1 MPEVKPT
8 EVESGANIKVVGVG
22 GAGGSAV
29 DRMKE
34 VGLSGVEFVAVNTD
48 AQALHH
54 STADV
59 KVQIGRGLGAGGDP
73 EKGRE
78 AAEES
83 REQIDNALEG
93 ADMIFITLGAGGG
106 TGSGA
111 GPIVAEE
118 ARKKDIL
125 TVAVATRPFT
135 FEGAKRRANADL
147 AIDKLSRQVD
157 ALITIP
163 NDRLLQTIDPK
174 TPLIETFKIADD
186 ILRQGVQGISELIT
200 EYALINLDFSD
211 VRTIMKNAG
220 DAIMGIGR
228 ASGENRAAIAAQQA
242 IESPLLETKIDGA
255 RGVLYSVAGGYDL
268 SQDEI
273 REASDVITGSVAPDA
288 NIIFGASIRPEL
300 EDEIMVT
307 VIATGFNSNY
317 LEPETVPTVDET
329 PVEPVEEHPAP
340 EAKDFATDTKSNIW
354 DTIKTEPEP
363 AATTEEDDMDIPPS
377 LRERLKAKKK
387 K

>member
-1 MPEVKPT
+1 M
-8 EVESGANIKVVGVG
+8 
-22 GAGGSAV
+22 
-29 DRMKE
+29 
-34 VGLSGVEFVAVNTD
+34 
-48 AQALHH
+48 
-54 STADV
+54 
-59 KVQIGRGLGAGGDP
+59 
-73 EKGRE
+73 
-78 AAEES
+78 
-83 REQIDNALEG
+83 
-93 ADMIFITLGAGGG
+93 
-106 TGSGA
+106 
-111 GPIVAEE
+111 
-118 ARKKDIL
+118 
-125 TVAVATRPFT
+125 
-135 FEGAKRRANADL
+135 
-147 AIDKLSRQVD
+147 
-157 ALITIP
+157 
-163 NDRLLQTIDPK
+163 
-174 TPLIETFKIADD
+174 
-186 ILRQGVQGISELIT
+186 
-200 EYALINLDFSD
+200 INLDFSD

-317 LEPETVPTVDET
+317 LEPEAPTVDNIDET
-329 PVEPVEEHPAP
+329 PSTPVEEHPAP

-363 AATTEEDDMDIPPS
+363 VATTEDDDMDIPPS